1 MKIVITKEEGDRME
15 IEDYSGNLG
24 AVGTFYVYDNGH
36 EYIFD
41 TSYDVIQWF
50 ANRYCA
56 SPTLCVERMMDL

>member
-15 IEDYSGNLG
+15 TEDYSRNLG
-24 AVGTFYVYDNGH
+24 MVGTFYVYDNGH

-50 ANRYCA
+50 ARKYCA
-56 SPTLCVERMMDL
+56 SPTLCVEHMMDL

>member
-15 IEDYSGNLG
+15 IEDYSRNLWL
-24 AVGTFYVYDNGH
+24 VGTFYVYDNGH

-50 ANRYCA
+50 AKNYCA
-56 SPTLCVERMMDL
+56 SPTLCVEHMMDL